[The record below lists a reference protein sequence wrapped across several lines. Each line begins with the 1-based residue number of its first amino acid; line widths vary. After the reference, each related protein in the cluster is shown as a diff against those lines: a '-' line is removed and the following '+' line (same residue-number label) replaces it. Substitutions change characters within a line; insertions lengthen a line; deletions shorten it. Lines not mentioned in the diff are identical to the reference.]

1 MVREGF
7 IKADLKNEV
16 SLQKM
21 RWKAEGQS
29 HEVPQ
34 AEGSFEVSG
43 IQEKVRTPPL
53 GGSFDSKSSSCI
65 TLRLNNKG
73 QQKGGFSDSH
83 KNSGGQAKF

>member
-1 MVREGF
+1 MTSSPCNRCCKQEVIHIVRNTQRVCFRSEVVVVREGF

-34 AEGSFEVSG
+34 AEGSLKFQG
-43 IQEKVRTPPL
+43 FKR
-53 GGSFDSKSSSCI
+53 KSV
-65 TLRLNNKG
+65 LLL
-73 QQKGGFSDSH
+73 
-83 KNSGGQAKF
+83 